1 MANQQYEENRNS
13 LDMFR
18 FTAVICFTS
27 GYLIAIIFKRIGAL
41 AQVGKLEKRIV
52 FWIAFGFSILWVL
65 NDFQTL
71 LSSSVVS
78 FMISFTENY
87 FGVMPDMMKKFV
99 FAIFPEDNT
108 LLAFFVNGVKTAGLV
123 VAIENV
129 FKWAT

>member
-52 FWIAFGFSILWVL
+52 FWSYARYDEKICICYFSR
-65 NDFQTL
+65 
-71 LSSSVVS
+71 
-78 FMISFTENY
+78 
-87 FGVMPDMMKKFV
+87 G
-99 FAIFPEDNT
+99 
-108 LLAFFVNGVKTAGLV
+108 
-123 VAIENV
+123 
-129 FKWAT
+129 

>member
-52 FWIAFGFSILWVL
+52 LFWIAFGIFDYVCVEGFSDIKVL
-65 NDFQTL
+65 AK
-71 LSSSVVS
+71 VV
-78 FMISFTENY
+78 Y
-87 FGVMPDMMKKFV
+87 
-99 FAIFPEDNT
+99 
-108 LLAFFVNGVKTAGLV
+108 
-123 VAIENV
+123 
-129 FKWAT
+129 